1 MSQFA
6 SILDQAND
14 ARTRIRE
21 IESSEIDQL
30 LNTAAIFLDV
40 REENEFETGH
50 LPGAIQL
57 SWKELHER
65 AVEVLPNFTAPVV
78 AYCTIGHR
86 SAIAADILQELGYQ
100 DVVSVKGGL
109 QAYDAQPRLRAVA

>member
-21 IESSEIDQL
+21 IEPSEVDQL
-30 LNTAAIFLDV
+30 LNAAALFLDV
-40 REENEFETGH
+40 REENEFDAGH

-57 SWKELHER
+57 SWRELGER
-65 AVEVLPNFTAPVV
+65 AVEVLPSFTTPIV